1 MNNPLSL
8 PCAIGAWEG
17 EGEWVDDLGT
27 QGLHP
32 ALYYAAPT
40 GLRRAKMPPI
50 RGLCRAKMPPMRGAM
65 PCQDAAHEGE
75 GGKDVSYLHLFIVS
89 VSYYCCSA
97 KLLIPC
103 EIRNR
108 SALFSAFLPH
118 HWNKIAP
125 WAII

>member
-1 MNNPLSL
+1 MTS
-8 PCAIGAWEG
+8 
-17 EGEWVDDLGT
+17 VHRVYT
-27 QGLHP
+27 
-32 ALYYAAPT
+32 
-40 GLRRAKMPPI
+40 LRCIMPPLQGYAVP
-50 RGLCRAKMPPMRGAM
+50 RCRPYGGYAVPRCRPCGGAM

>member
-40 GLRRAKMPPI
+40 GLRRAKMPYK
-50 RGLCRAKMPPMRGAM
+50 RGLCRAKMPYKRGGRTGAL
-65 PCQDAAHEGE
+65 PFAQR
-75 GGKDVSYLHLFIVS
+75 
-89 VSYYCCSA
+89 SYY
-97 KLLIPC
+97 
-103 EIRNR
+103 N
-108 SALFSAFLPH
+108 
-118 HWNKIAP
+118 
-125 WAII
+125 

>member
-40 GLRRAKMPPI
+40 GLRRAKMPPMRGLRRAKMPPM
-50 RGLCRAKMPPMRGAM
+50 RGLCRAKMPYKCGGRTGAL
-65 PCQDAAHEGE
+65 PFAQR
-75 GGKDVSYLHLFIVS
+75 
-89 VSYYCCSA
+89 SYYSKKSIA
-97 KLLIPC
+97 SS
-103 EIRNR
+103 EGDD
-108 SALFSAFLPH
+108 AVD
-118 HWNKIAP
+118 KI
-125 WAII
+125 

>member
-40 GLRRAKMPPI
+40 GLRRAKMPPM
-50 RGLCRAKMPPMRGAM
+50 RGLCRAKMPYKRGGRTGAL
-65 PCQDAAHEGE
+65 PFAQR
-75 GGKDVSYLHLFIVS
+75 
-89 VSYYCCSA
+89 SYYNKKSIA
-97 KLLIPC
+97 SC
-103 EIRNR
+103 EGDD
-108 SALFSAFLPH
+108 AVD
-118 HWNKIAP
+118 KI
-125 WAII
+125 

>member
-40 GLRRAKMPPI
+40 GLRLRRRA
-50 RGLCRAKMPPMRGAM
+50 C
-65 PCQDAAHEGE
+65 HESE

-108 SALFSAFLPH
+108 SALFPAFLPH